1 MIIINERD
9 HIKTC
14 KKILFMTF
22 ITLSETVLNFK
33 FMKEFISPIPN
44 RVNESTVN
52 IVTAPKMI

>member
-14 KKILFMTF
+14 KNFLFMTF
-22 ITLSETVLNFK
+22 ITLSETVLYFK